1 MKKAVVGVLALLAGL
16 SLAQQVDYR
25 EAARAAA
32 ALARLQTVAEK
43 ASGEEKLLQW
53 AQEVKARAERSYEAQ
68 DHFKAL
74 REAQAAL
81 LLYRAAQGALKEEGM
96 GGEVRRDRPAPER
109 GKPGL
114 MARRHPGF
122 GPGERREALVKAQAP
137 KAVERAEKELAY
149 YRGQDPLVRSLIAE
163 AKARLDKEPGRA
175 FLLAQAAL
183 ALISAERG
191 F

>member
-53 AQEVKARAERSYEAQ
+53 A
-68 DHFKAL
+68 
-74 REAQAAL
+74 L
-81 LLYRAAQGALKEEGM
+81 LLYRAAQGAPKEKEGM

-122 GPGERREALVKAQAP
+122 GPGERREALAQRVKAQAP